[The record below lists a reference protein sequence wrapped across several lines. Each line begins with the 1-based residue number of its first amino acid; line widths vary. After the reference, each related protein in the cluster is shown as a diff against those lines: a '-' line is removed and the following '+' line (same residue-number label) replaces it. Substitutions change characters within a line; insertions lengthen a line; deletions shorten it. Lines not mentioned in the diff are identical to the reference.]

1 MIKGLSLSCFCFF
14 NFLIHQV
21 LTYVYSLPP
30 SLSFFSLFFFF
41 FKDVCLVLASHNGNG
56 WKRWNWWSLSSMS
69 FTLWQRKDCGDGS
82 KLWKVVRVLVRFCAH
97 FVLYNLISCWV
108 TSQHSLL
115 NRLVAERNL
124 ERKQKLQKSKPKPS
138 EGRKHLIDVR
148 VIQRNLV
155 YIIGLPLNLADEDVS
170 CFIPL
175 LIPFNATVQLIRSWC
190 FFYFL
195 FHFLYPKKKKVPFY
209 FSNMYHLNYT
219 FFFGFTSFFSTGS
232 ILASMGRFWRCPF
245 LVQQMGLFNILQ
257 TTVAVCKL
265 SILLSQIV
273 TC

>member
-1 MIKGLSLSCFCFF
+1 MIKGLYLSCFCFF

-30 SLSFFSLFFFF
+30 SLSFFSLSFFF

-195 FHFLYPKKKKVPFY
+195 FHFLYPKKKKMFHFILVTCITWTTPFFLGLPASSAQGVFWPVWEGFEGVH
-209 FSNMYHLNYT
+209 FSYSKWGYST
-219 FFFGFTSFFSTGS
+219 FFKQQLLCVSFPYCCHR
-232 ILASMGRFWRCPF
+232 L
-245 LVQQMGLFNILQ
+245 
-257 TTVAVCKL
+257 
-265 SILLSQIV
+265 
-273 TC
+273 